1 MVKETILVVDDEA
14 FARNA
19 VAKVLNANGYNV
31 HTLGSGQEAINF
43 AMHESFDVLLTDFR
57 MPGGLDGLT
66 TIRAIQHIHPQIV
79 AIIMTANTTLDLAVQ
94 SLNLGVHGF
103 VVKPFTSHEL
113 LKTIQQT
120 IERQRLLSENTR
132 LHALMDVY
140 ATTEALITAKTEQ
153 THLPE
158 LSVALALHETHS
170 HEAFLFLGNEV
181 SNESELIIIGIDP
194 HPDGNQTLEALKQ
207 DKVSYL
213 LQHYVFP
220 EIYQY
225 ARSNT
230 DFIIKLVSLANEAV
244 HQQKTILEIDD
255 KRVDLD
261 SELSISMQTKNCLL
275 VMPMK
280 VQGRPLG
287 ALCIRRVNSEQSYS
301 EVDIQ
306 AANLLAG
313 QSAIAIENNHLF
325 TSLARIEALRE
336 ADRLRR
342 EFVSTVSHE
351 LRTPLTSIKGYATTL
366 LRNDVSWNAKAGHD
380 YLNIISEE
388 CDKLMELIDNILEVS
403 KIEVGVL
410 RVNPEPLQL
419 IEVLERAVSEAKQ
432 RHPQLLIQIIAP
444 PNEELPF
451 VMADPRRIIQVLR
464 NLINNAVK
472 FSGEDSLVKIS
483 FETIHLDNAEET
495 QEKQGMVHITIEDK
509 GVGLRSEDLNRIF
522 ERFFRVDNGIARKTE
537 GTGLGLAIC
546 RGIVEAHRGK
556 IWAESEGPDKGS
568 KFHFTLPVA
577 KVNEDTF
584 IE

>member
-1 MVKETILVVDDEA
+1 LAKETILVVDDEA

-31 HTLGSGQEAINF
+31 YTLGSGQEAINF
-43 AMHESFDVLLTDFR
+43 AMRESFDVLLTDFR

-79 AIIMTANTTLDLAVQ
+79 AILMTANTTLDLAVQ

-158 LSVALALHETHS
+158 LSIALALHETRS
-170 HEAFLFLGNEV
+170 HEAFLFLGNEI
-181 SNESELIIIGIDP
+181 SNESELLLIGIDP
-194 HPDGNQTLEALKQ
+194 HPADNQSLEAIKQ
-207 DKVSYL
+207 DKIPFL

-220 EIYQY
+220 EIFQY

-230 DFIIKLVSLANEAV
+230 DFLIKLVTLANESV
-244 HQQKTILEIDD
+244 NQQKTILEIDN

-261 SELSISMQTKNCLL
+261 SELSISMQTETCLL

-313 QSAIAIENNHLF
+313 QSAIAIENNSLF

-342 EFVSTVSHE
+342 EFVSIVSHE

-366 LRNDVSWNAKAGHD
+366 LRNDVSWNAQAGHD
-380 YLNIISEE
+380 YLTIISDE

-410 RVNPEPLQL
+410 TVTPEPLQ
-419 IEVLERAVSEAKQ
+419 IVEVLERAISEA
-432 RHPQLLIQIIAP
+432 RHRYPQLSIQLMAS
-444 PNEELPF
+444 PNEEMPY

-472 FSGEDSLVKIS
+472 FSSEYSSVKIS
-483 FETIHLDNAEET
+483 FEILDSGNGKE
-495 QEKQGMVHITIEDK
+495 MVHLTVEDQ
-509 GVGLRSEDLNRIF
+509 GVGLLSEDLHRIF

-546 RGIVEAHRGK
+546 RGIIEAHQGK

-568 KFHFTLPVA
+568 KFHFTLPIA

>member
-1 MVKETILVVDDEA
+1 MAKETILVVDDEA

-31 HTLGSGQEAINF
+31 YTLGSGQEAINF
-43 AMHESFDVLLTDFR
+43 AMRESFDVLLTDFR

-79 AIIMTANTTLDLAVQ
+79 AILMTANTTLDLAVQ

-158 LSVALALHETHS
+158 LSIALALHETRS
-170 HEAFLFLGNEV
+170 HEAFLFLGNEI
-181 SNESELIIIGIDP
+181 SNESELLLIGIDP
-194 HPDGNQTLEALKQ
+194 HPADNQSLEAIKQ
-207 DKVSYL
+207 DKIPFL

-220 EIYQY
+220 EIFQY

-230 DFIIKLVSLANEAV
+230 DFLIKLVTLANESV
-244 HQQKTILEIDD
+244 NQQKTILEIDN

-261 SELSISMQTKNCLL
+261 SELSISMQTETCLL

-313 QSAIAIENNHLF
+313 QSAIAIENNSLF

-342 EFVSTVSHE
+342 EFVSIVSHE

-366 LRNDVSWNAKAGHD
+366 LRNDVSWNAQAGHD
-380 YLNIISEE
+380 YLTIISDE

-410 RVNPEPLQL
+410 TVTPEPLQ
-419 IEVLERAVSEAKQ
+419 IVEVLERAISEA
-432 RHPQLLIQIIAP
+432 RHRYPQLSIQLMAS
-444 PNEELPF
+444 PNEEMPY

-472 FSGEDSLVKIS
+472 FSSEYSSVKIS
-483 FETIHLDNAEET
+483 FEILDSGNGKE
-495 QEKQGMVHITIEDK
+495 MVHLTVEDQ
-509 GVGLRSEDLNRIF
+509 GVGLLSEDLHRIF

-546 RGIVEAHRGK
+546 RGIIEAHQGK

-568 KFHFTLPVA
+568 KFHFTLPIA